1 MNEMTLNSQ
10 RASPAWRGS
19 STIVPTLKLM
29 VFVIMVLFF
38 FPLMGFWI
46 VALAGATLFL
56 LPVGVMISALFPKAI
71 RKTNDN

>member
-1 MNEMTLNSQ
+1 MNEMTLSSQ
-10 RASPAWRGS
+10 RASPAWRGA
-19 STIVPTLKLM
+19 STIAHTLKLM
-29 VFVIMVLFF
+29 VFVIMVLIF